1 MGTGNPDD
9 LRNDYLHI
17 WNSPLQLVIFLT
29 HDLQPRSIDSNL
41 VSSTQ
46 SPFPRVSVVLL
57 SPLLCGPKPQGP
69 INISKYFPVAA
80 MDVTLRPLNLAEI
93 LDRTFQLYRTHF
105 LLFTGIASLAAA
117 VDLLLRASQ
126 TIGAQAIGAHHGSR
140 LTLLLFT
147 GITVLIEV
155 AVGLVVAG
163 ITLAALAHAVSGLYR
178 SANAGVRLA
187 YAQVWPHWF
196 RYTVVSFCAMF
207 VAWLPVAAI
216 AMGVGAA
223 IALRSR
229 TATVLAS
236 CLLFLSVPWCVWLMV
251 RYSLANTVSVFE
263 GLWPVK
269 ALERSA
275 ALTKS
280 RRGAIFVGLLVCGAV
295 QGILGFVLEI
305 PLGFLIFL
313 RHTVTAQHLL
323 FASNLYLLVVRF
335 VSNSLCMPL
344 YGIVLTLFYYDT
356 RVRKEG
362 LDIEWMLESAA
373 QPNPL
378 TPLDPR
384 PSLTLPQAGLE
395 PQ

>member
-1 MGTGNPDD
+1 
-9 LRNDYLHI
+9 
-17 WNSPLQLVIFLT
+17 
-29 HDLQPRSIDSNL
+29 
-41 VSSTQ
+41 
-46 SPFPRVSVVLL
+46 
-57 SPLLCGPKPQGP
+57 
-69 INISKYFPVAA
+69 
-80 MDVTLRPLNLAEI
+80 MDVTLRPLNLGEI
-93 LDRTFQLYRTHF
+93 LDRTFHLYRTHF

-117 VDLLLRASQ
+117 ADLLLRAAQ
-126 TIGAQAIGAHHGSR
+126 TTGTQAIRAHHGPR
-140 LTLLLFT
+140 LTPLLFT

-155 AVGLVVAG
+155 AVALVVKW
-163 ITLAALAHAVSGLYR
+163 ITLAATAHAISSLYR
-178 SANAGVRLA
+178 GANAGVRLA

-196 RYTVVSFCAMF
+196 RYTVVSFCAVF

-216 AMGVGAA
+216 AVGVVAA
-223 IALRSR
+223 IALKSR
-229 TATVLAS
+229 TTTVLALS
-236 CLLFLSVPWCVWLMV
+236 LLFLSVPWCVWLIV

-263 GLWPVK
+263 GQWPVK

-295 QGILGFVLEI
+295 QGILGFVLEM

-313 RHTVTAQHLL
+313 RHTFTAQHLV
-323 FASNLYLLVVRF
+323 FASTLYLLVLRF
-335 VSNSLCMPL
+335 ISNSLCIPL

-362 LDIEWMLESAA
+362 LDIEWMLESAS

-378 TPLDPR
+378 TSLDPR
-384 PSLTLPQAGLE
+384 PSMTLPQAGLE